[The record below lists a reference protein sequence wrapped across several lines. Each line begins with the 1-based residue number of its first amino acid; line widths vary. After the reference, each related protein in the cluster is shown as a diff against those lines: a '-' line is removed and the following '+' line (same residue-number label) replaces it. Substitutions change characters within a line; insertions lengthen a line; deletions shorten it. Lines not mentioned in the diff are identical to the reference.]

1 MTTRGF
7 LQDMGI
13 LGRVNASE
21 MHIEYDNLLIQG
33 NFVTTS
39 LTTKAI
45 FDYFLVKASL
55 N

>member
-1 MTTRGF
+1 MLLLCYRQMTTRGF

-33 NFVTTS
+33 NFVGNG
-39 LTTKAI
+39 
-45 FDYFLVKASL
+45 DRC
-55 N
+55 